1 LPSATEIVCFKIEH
15 VEHEA
20 MISMCALRNG
30 YKLEPECETI

>member
-1 LPSATEIVCFKIEH
+1 LPSATEILCFKIEH

-20 MISMCALRNG
+20 MISRYTQKNG